1 MTDLDTRK
9 AGSGQ
14 TVSFVNV
21 RLESEHLLPEQLI
34 ERIEAVRDTDGI
46 DVLIQDSGTGTSI
59 VTRRPQ
65 RAASRPRSGRA

>member
-21 RLESEHLLPEQLI
+21 RLESETLLPEQLI
-34 ERIEAVRDTDGI
+34 ARIKAVHDTDDV
-46 DVLIQDSGTGTSI
+46 DVLIKDQGTGASA

-65 RAASRPRSGRA
+65 RAASR